1 MSDMRYI
8 IIGIVFIFSGF
19 LVLGIFGHS
28 YQIANIESREFDK
41 CYEYHDDKEPIVIN
55 CSSKIFDQ
63 TLFFTI
69 IIVVI
74 LGGIIFLIKGAKG
87 KWDNDVK
94 PEDMT
99 VLVVIKIY
107 KKTRYK
113 IKQIIEKTSC
123 FQVGRIH

>member
-19 LVLGIFGHS
+19 LVLGVFGHD
-28 YQIANIESREFDK
+28 YQILNIESSEFGK
-41 CYEYHDDKEPIVIN
+41 CYEYHNDKEPVAIN

-69 IIVVI
+69 VIVII
-74 LGGIIFLIKGAKG
+74 LGGIISLVKGAKG

-94 PEDMT
+94 PEDMVGPGGDKNT
-99 VLVVIKIY
+99 
-107 KKTRYK
+107 
-113 IKQIIEKTSC
+113 EKD
-123 FQVGRIH
+123 